1 MEQFAENEFH
11 GIQMIWKLLLISS
24 TILRLQPPSLIMI
37 SESFLCCISVFEVL
51 IQSST
56 TFNLSSRMLLA

>member
-11 GIQMIWKLLLISS
+11 GIQMIWKLPLISS

-37 SESFLCCISVFEVL
+37 SESFAAFQYLKF
-51 IQSST
+51 
-56 TFNLSSRMLLA
+56 